1 MLRKRK
7 QESNNIK
14 WITKDIQFA
23 RYLIHCVWMEG
34 WGWLG
39 AQLLIEVEVD
49 EWEGSPNDFRWRNR
63 IKMNNNNKDYL

>member
-1 MLRKRK
+1 
-7 QESNNIK
+7 
-14 WITKDIQFA
+14 
-23 RYLIHCVWMEG
+23 MEG